1 MADKIAAGTT
11 RKKKNELLSFLRYML
26 RRPGYTV
33 GLIIVATSIFLIFFG
48 TALAPYP
55 PEMSFSGLERQ
66 PPSAAHIF
74 GTDSVGMDVFS
85 RVLAGTKIDVTIA
98 LVGTFLSVVIGIPL
112 GLVIGYYKNFISE
125 LIARALDL
133 IQSIPVFVLAMVLV
147 AVRGGGIINIIM
159 AIAFVNAPIYA
170 RMMRGQTLEQKGKS
184 YVEASRCAGNSDA
197 VIIFKHIL
205 PNGLTPIFAQATVN
219 LGMAIMLSAGISFIG
234 AGVKSPTAE
243 WGLMV
248 SMGTNEI
255 ILGQWWTS
263 FFPGV
268 AIAITVLGY
277 SLLGDALQHYLD
289 PLERKD

>member
-1 MADKIAAGTT
+1 MSGKAT
-11 RKKKNELLSFLRYML
+11 KKNEVLLFLRYML
-26 RRPGYTV
+26 RRPGYAFGLTV
-33 GLIIVATSIFLIFFG
+33 VVVSIVLIFFG

-55 PEMSFSGLERQ
+55 PETAFSGFERL
-66 PPSAAHIF
+66 PPSWEHVF

-98 LVGTFLSVVIGIPL
+98 LVGTSLSVVIGIPL
-112 GLVIGYYKNFISE
+112 GLVIGYYKSFFSE

-133 IQSIPVFVLAMVLV
+133 IQSFPVFVLAMVLV
-147 AVRGGGIINIIM
+147 AVRGGGVSNIVM
-159 AIAFVNAPIYA
+159 AISFVNAPIYA
-170 RMMRGQTLEQKGKS
+170 RLMRGQTLEQKNKA
-184 YVEASRCAGNSDA
+184 YVEASRCAGNPDWI
-197 VIIFKHIL
+197 IIFKHIL
-205 PNGLTPIFAQATVN
+205 PNGLTPVFAQATVN
-219 LGMAIMLSAGISFIG
+219 LGWAILLSAGISFIG
-234 AGVKSPTAE
+234 AGVQSPTAE

-277 SLLGDALQHYLD
+277 SLLGDALQHYLN
-289 PLERKD
+289 PLERND

>member
-1 MADKIAAGTT
+1 MTNKIQSGSPV
-11 RKKKNELLSFLRYML
+11 KKRNELLQFFRYML

-33 GLIIVATSIFLIFFG
+33 GLIIVAVSIFLIFFG
-48 TALAPYP
+48 TTLAPYP
-55 PEMSFSGLERQ
+55 PEQSFSGFERQ
-66 PPSAAHIF
+66 LPSVAHPF

-98 LVGTFLSVVIGIPL
+98 LAGTFFSLVVGIPL
-112 GLVIGYYKNFISE
+112 GLTIGYYNNFLSE

-147 AVRGGGIINIIM
+147 AVRGGGVINIIM

-170 RMMRGQTLEQKGKS
+170 RMMRGQTLEQKSKS
-184 YVEASRCAGNSDA
+184 YVEASRCAGNPDSI
-197 VIIFKHIL
+197 IIFKHIL
-205 PNGLTPIFAQATVN
+205 PNGLTPVFAQATVN

-234 AGVKSPTAE
+234 AGVQSPTAE

-268 AIAITVLGY
+268 AIAVTVLGY

>member
-1 MADKIAAGTT
+1 MAKKIEAESPLRG
-11 RKKKNELLSFLRYML
+11 KNDVFSFFRYML
-26 RRPGYTV
+26 KRPGYTI

-48 TALAPYP
+48 RALAPFP
-55 PEMSFSGLERQ
+55 PETAFSGLERR
-66 PPSAAHIF
+66 PPSAEHLF

-85 RVLAGTKIDVTIA
+85 RVLAGTRIDVTIA
-98 LVGTFLSVVIGIPL
+98 LVGTFLSLVIGIPL
-112 GLVIGYYKNFISE
+112 GLIIGYYNNFFSE
-125 LIARALDL
+125 LIARGLDL

-147 AVRGGGIINIIM
+147 AVRGGGVVNIIM

-170 RMMRGQTLEQKGKS
+170 RMMRGQTLEQKGKA
-184 YVEASRCAGNSDA
+184 YVEASRCAGNPDS

-205 PNGLTPIFAQATVN
+205 PNGLAPVFAQATVN

-234 AGVKSPTAE
+234 AGVQSPTAE

-268 AIAITVLGY
+268 AIAVTVLGY

>member
-1 MADKIAAGTT
+1 
-11 RKKKNELLSFLRYML
+11 
-26 RRPGYTV
+26 
-33 GLIIVATSIFLIFFG
+33 
-48 TALAPYP
+48 
-55 PEMSFSGLERQ
+55 
-66 PPSAAHIF
+66 
-74 GTDSVGMDVFS
+74 MDVFS

-98 LVGTFLSVVIGIPL
+98 LAGTALSLLIGIPL
-112 GLVIGYYKNFISE
+112 GLIIGFYRNFISE
-125 LIARALDL
+125 LIARTLDL

-147 AVRGGGIINIIM
+147 AVRGGGVVNIIM

-170 RMMRGQTLEQKGKS
+170 RMMRGQTLEQKSKA

-197 VIIFKHIL
+197 VIIFRHIL

-234 AGVKSPTAE
+234 AGVQSPTAE

-268 AIAITVLGY
+268 AIAVTILGY
-277 SLLGDALQHYLD
+277 SLLGDALQHFLN
-289 PLERKD
+289 PLERKE